1 VAGRFSISPVEIG
14 RASLI
19 GRPVHFLSPL
29 VASTYL
35 LVGLAKVEPGDHLRF
50 TLVWTILSSL
60 VMLATGMA
68 TTVVPWVGH
77 PR

>member
-1 VAGRFSISPVEIG
+1 MGH
-14 RASLI
+14 
-19 GRPVHFLSPL
+19 PVHRLSPL

-35 LVGLAKVEPGDHLRF
+35 LVGLASVEPGDHQRF
-50 TLVWTILSSL
+50 TLIWTILSSL

>member
-1 VAGRFSISPVEIG
+1 VY
-14 RASLI
+14 L
-19 GRPVHFLSPL
+19 LSPL
-29 VASTYL
+29 VPSTYL
-35 LVGLAKVEPGDHLRF
+35 LVGLAKVELGDLQRF
-50 TLVWTILSSL
+50 TLVWTILASL